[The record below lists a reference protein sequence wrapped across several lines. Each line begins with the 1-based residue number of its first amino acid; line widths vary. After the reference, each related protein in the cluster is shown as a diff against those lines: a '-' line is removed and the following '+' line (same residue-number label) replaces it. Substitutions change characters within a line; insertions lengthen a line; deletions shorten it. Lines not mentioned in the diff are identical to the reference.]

1 MHIWTR
7 SDGPVRPYVS
17 LNFTRLIHFLQFIHS
32 ATLSGHEDWIRAL
45 AFRAPSPP
53 SDPLILA
60 SGSQDGTIRLWNVE
74 SFIKMQVQPQ
84 NHTGGL
90 GDELSDD
97 LLDAFEAS
105 LGDLSADA
113 EEGGRQI
120 SLKRHVLTVKSSVG
134 CVCFR

>member
-1 MHIWTR
+1 
-7 SDGPVRPYVS
+7 V
-17 LNFTRLIHFLQFIHS
+17 
-32 ATLSGHEDWIRAL
+32 
-45 AFRAPSPP
+45 
-53 SDPLILA
+53 LA

-84 NHTGGL
+84 NHTGEL

-105 LGDLSADA
+105 LGDLSAGA

-120 SLKRHVLTVKSSVG
+120 SLKRHVLTVKSSSG
-134 CVCFR
+134 YVCF

>member
-1 MHIWTR
+1 
-7 SDGPVRPYVS
+7 
-17 LNFTRLIHFLQFIHS
+17 LQFIRS
-32 ATLSGHEDWIRAL
+32 VTLSGHENWIPAL
-45 AFRAPSPP
+45 AFRAPSTPN
-53 SDPLILA
+53 DPLVLA

-84 NHTGGL
+84 NHTGEL

-105 LGDLSADA
+105 LGDLSAGA

-120 SLKRHVLTVKSSVG
+120 SLKRHVLTVKSSSG
-134 CVCFR
+134 YVCF